1 MALPFRARNCGSWRI
16 IRFARRFSRIK
27 GSRSCWHTRQLPRKV
42 SPMTRPRTM
51 IEIDDESLCISRSR
65 EAVAFR
71 WSEIRR
77 IVAYKRDCLAADQLC
92 FSISDGDW
100 ETELNEDMEGW
111 PELIRQLPAK
121 LHEFPA

>member
-1 MALPFRARNCGSWRI
+1 
-16 IRFARRFSRIK
+16 
-27 GSRSCWHTRQLPRKV
+27 
-42 SPMTRPRTM
+42 MTRPRIT

-71 WSEIRR
+71 WNEIRR
-77 IVAYKRDCLAADQLC
+77 VVAYKRDCLAADQLC

-111 PELIRQLPAK
+111 PELLRQLPAR
-121 LHEFPA
+121 LHEFPAEWEWSPRLAQPAVANATILFER